1 VHLGT
6 VTAHM
11 KQPAGNF
18 SVVNDRV
25 IFDNG
30 ITKRWRCPVCA
41 WWREWEVVSCSA
53 CGTHRDTSTPNQRQR
68 GSRRLGSGEGS
79 GEVPFLPPPNSDSTK

>member
-1 VHLGT
+1 MHLGT

-11 KQPAGNF
+11 KQPASNF

-25 IFDNG
+25 VFDNG

-41 WWREWEVVSCSA
+41 WWREWQVVSCSA
-53 CGTHRDTSTPNQRQR
+53 CGTHRDTSTANQRQR
-68 GSRRLGSGEGS
+68 GSRRLGSGEAS
-79 GEVPFLPPPNSDSTK
+79 GEVPFLPPLNSDNTK